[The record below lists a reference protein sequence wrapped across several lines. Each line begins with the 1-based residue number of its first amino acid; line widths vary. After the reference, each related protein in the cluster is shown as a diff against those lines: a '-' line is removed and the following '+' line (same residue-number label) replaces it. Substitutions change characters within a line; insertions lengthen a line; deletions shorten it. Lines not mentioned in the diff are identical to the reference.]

1 MTTESS
7 STTGAG
13 VGVGVGVVVAEGDG
27 VAVGELLGFG
37 AATRTPLFHTNFL
50 PLLIQVYFFPDTVE
64 VAPNLEQADPALT
77 AAWATE
83 ITKVK
88 ESATARIRRAFL
100 MSEI

>member
-13 VGVGVGVVVAEGDG
+13 VDVGVGVGVAEGVG
-27 VAVGELLGFG
+27 VALGELLGFG
-37 AATRTPLFHTNFL
+37 AATTIPLFHTNFL
-50 PLLIQVYFFPDTVE
+50 PLLMQVYFFPETVE
-64 VAPNLEQADPALT
+64 VEPSFEHADPALT

-83 ITKVK
+83 TTKVK